1 MKGKTVILTIITVLV
16 IVACAAQSKTATMEY
31 RYTTIC
37 EWQVLGTEAQ
47 QGIEVGTVVVVG
59 GDGCTVGRN
68 AHAESEIKKEAD
80 QLPD

>member
-16 IVACAAQSKTATMEY
+16 IAACAAQSKTAKMEY

-47 QGIEVGTVVVVG
+47 QGTAVGTVVDVR
-59 GDGCTVGRN
+59 GDGCVMERD
-68 AHAESEIKKEAD
+68 AHSKGGIKKEAD